1 MRAATTTQTHK
12 SVGRNAEFE
21 KRLELVFDKLRQA
34 RSGSRF
40 DLSEEALKLF
50 LYLLAWLRR

>member
-12 SVGRNAEFE
+12 SVGQNAAFE
-21 KRLELVFDKLRQA
+21 KRLELDFDKLRQA

-40 DLSEEALKLF
+40 DLSEKALKLF